1 MTLSYK
7 YKHFIQQN
15 TAPKGTKAIGVYKDG
30 VKVTEIPLGRM
41 TPPDT
46 EPLYTF
52 GLVSDVH
59 IGASNISAYGYSW
72 TKFDNTL
79 SYFESIGCD
88 FCVITGDLT
97 VTGLYTQAGEDY
109 LDVTQF
115 AKYKEICDRYDL
127 PIYDLMG
134 NHESYYGM
142 PIKNNLDLMETYTGR
157 GVLSYTFEQGE
168 DVFILCGQP
177 QDNHVMT
184 AADFSWLGTTLE
196 ANKNRRCFV
205 FIHPYIE
212 EDSGDPL
219 DIRENSIFDD
229 RFWGA
234 ANRNDFINLLGQ
246 YPNVI
251 LFHGH
256 SHMKF
261 EYQEYDVNAN
271 YTERNGFKS
280 VHIPSLVTPRDI
292 TFDENGNAVKA
303 VDDRNAS
310 QGYIV
315 DVYKDCIVLNGMD
328 FVNNEPIPLGT
339 YKIDT

>member
-79 SYFESIGCD
+79 SYLKDIGCM

-115 AKYKEICDRYDL
+115 AKYKEICDRYNL
-127 PIYDLMG
+127 PIYELMG

-142 PIKNNLDLMETYTGR
+142 PIENNLDLMETYTGKSD
-157 GVLSYTFEQGE
+157 LSYAFARGN
-168 DVFILCGQP
+168 DVFILCGQ
-177 QDNHVMT
+177 NHGSSVMT
-184 AADFSWLGTTLE
+184 DADFQWLTETLE
-196 ANKNRRCFV
+196 VNKDKRCFV

-219 DIRENSIFDD
+219 DVRENSIFDD

-234 ANRNDFINLLGQ
+234 ANRNAFLNLMRQ

-261 EYQEYDVNAN
+261 GYQEYDVNAN

-280 VHIPSLVTPRDI
+280 VHIPSLATPRDI
-292 TFDENGNAVKA
+292 DFDTMESE
-303 VDDRNAS
+303 DDPAES

-315 DVYKDCIVLNGMD
+315 DVYKNCIVLNGMD
-328 FVNNEPIPLGT
+328 FVNNEPVPLGT